1 MPGRRQHIQE
11 GRRIL
16 FSTQETNTP
25 TSSSTTSSLKDDIRL
40 PIWLQQWGK
49 QFSII
54 QYDTTRYPFRELVAG
69 WLEVPGDKLETI
81 HTISSIPETRL
92 PLHPTIRQ
100 AWTAS
105 KTEPQISSTMR
116 RAKKKGLF
124 SSPQYKRY
132 IDTYRLFVK
141 EVISPLCYGDPS
153 ISTASITDTNVVY
166 QYPPT
171 TRVVLPNGNK
181 TISMHCDK
189 DYPNHQEA
197 EINFWLPLTHVFG
210 NNSLFVESEPGI
222 GDFQPVEMRYGQFL
236 KFNGHDCRHYTV
248 HNDTHI
254 CRVSLDFRVIPS
266 CLCKQRS
273 LIGDFCVEETNEDGF
288 KTFWVNS
295 KKSAPMPCSDDSV
308 QHIQYDTTLHK
319 TR

>member
-1 MPGRRQHIQE
+1 MIHNMPGRRGLNEEREHEHIQE
-11 GRRIL
+11 DGQIS
-16 FSTQETNTP
+16 FSTQEETNIP
-25 TSSSTTSSLKDDIRL
+25 TSITSSLKL
-40 PIWLQQWGK
+40 GK

-54 QYDTTRYPFRELVAG
+54 QYDTTRYPFREIVAD
-69 WLEVPGDKLETI
+69 WLEVPDDKLENI

-105 KTEPQISSTMR
+105 KTQPQISSTMR

-124 SSPQYKRY
+124 SSPEYKRY

-153 ISTASITDTNVVY
+153 ISTASTASITDTNVVY

-189 DYPNHQEA
+189 DYPNHQAA

-210 NNSLFVESEPGI
+210 NNSLFVESEPGK

-236 KFNGHDCRHYTV
+236 KFDGHDCRHYTV

-273 LIGDFCVEETNEDGF
+273 LIGDFCVEETDEDDF
-288 KTFWVNS
+288 KTFWTNS
-295 KKSAPMPCSDDSV
+295 KKNVPMPCSDESV
-308 QHIQYDTTLHK
+308 QHIQYNTNIL
-319 TR
+319 